1 MSFDTKKFLKT
12 AFEPRSEAVP
22 VPDLKDFFKEGADP
36 VWLVRGL
43 TGHELGKVNEAEER
57 NRNLIAIMEA
67 LISAK
72 TEEKAEGIKRL
83 IGLDD
88 TTPSDIARRLEMLV
102 LGSVDP
108 AIDLE
113 LSVKLC
119 THFPVEF
126 MQLTN
131 AITKLTGQGAH
142 VKKKQ
147 NCSGMT
153 EA

>member
-1 MSFDTKKFLKT
+1 MKT
-12 AFEPRSEAVP
+12 ALEPRSEAVP
-22 VPDLKDFFKEGADP
+22 VPDLRDFFKEGADP

-43 TGHELGKVNEAEER
+43 TGHELGKINEAEER

-67 LISAK
+67 LVSAK
-72 TEEKAEGIKRL
+72 AEEKAEGIKKL
-83 IGLDD
+83 IGLDN

-108 AIDLE
+108 VIDLE

-119 THFPVEF
+119 TYFPVEF

-131 AITKLTGQGAH
+131 AITKLTGQGAQ

-147 NCSGMT
+147 SSSGMT
-153 EA
+153 QA

>member
-1 MSFDTKKFLKT
+1 MAFDTKRFLKT
-12 AFEPRSEAVP
+12 TFEPRSEAIS
-22 VPDLKDFFKEGADP
+22 VPDLRDFFKEGADP
-36 VWLVRGL
+36 AWVVRGL
-43 TGHELGKVNEAEER
+43 TGHELGKINEAEER

-67 LISAK
+67 LVSPK
-72 TEEKAEGIKRL
+72 VEDKAEGIKRL

-108 AIDLE
+108 VIDLE

-131 AITKLTGQGAH
+131 TITRLTGQGAQ

-147 NCSGMT
+147 SGSGMT
-153 EA
+153 QA